1 MPYWYIADHDAI
13 ITSVKCFQAYKQW
26 SQKKKEFD
34 ELIKNNINQAQTYI
48 FLTP

>member
-13 ITSVKCFQAYKQW
+13 ITSVKCFQAYK
-26 SQKKKEFD
+26 EFD
-34 ELIKNNINQAQTYI
+34 ELIKNNINQGQTYI